1 LDHQVKHEMGRVSD
15 IAALH
20 YNHISIAVGEGGRV
34 FMWGHCRGQS
44 ITTPTA
50 TPFSTVHDALAC
62 YGSPSVM
69 HKPLILHQNEESSIL
84 ECLGTAFDDP
94 VCLVSVS
101 FYVHF
106 LAFLKYNELNVQY

>member
-1 LDHQVKHEMGRVSD
+1 MGRVSD
-15 IAALH
+15 IAAMH

-34 FMWGHCRGQS
+34 YMWGHCRGQS

-50 TPFSTVHDALAC
+50 TPFSNVHDALAC

-69 HKPLILHQNEESSIL
+69 HKPLVLHLNEESSIL

-94 VCLVSVS
+94 VCFVLYPISIR
-101 FYVHF
+101 F
-106 LAFLKYNELNVQY
+106 AYNFSYFQNLQY